1 MRKKRCPLFNDY
13 SHIDIRN
20 KLVHYVA
27 KYGTGQSL
35 REQVISM
42 AVNEMTV

>member
-1 MRKKRCPLFNDY
+1 MHKKDTLFNDY

-27 KYGTGQSL
+27 KYGTRQSL

-42 AVNEMTV
+42 AVNETMV